1 MLRNIM
7 FGILIAASTSMFAAD
22 PGAMFYGN
30 DVLRNGAEI
39 ANASAIFSG
48 DLLETRADSVANLKA
63 LGTNVIILPISLVE
77 FQGQSLSVEHG
88 SVSVATSH
96 GISVRAG
103 CMMIVP
109 ATSAWTQFEVTDVNG
124 TVQVAATKNDVRLET
139 VNDSGSAK
147 ELPASLSSSNL
158 REGEQT
164 SREDSAGCKSDKR
177 KRDAGGGATP
187 AGSGG
192 VLSSDYTKYVAL
204 GAIGGLGVWLALD
217 NDDPPSPWKP

>member
-1 MLRNIM
+1 MLRSIILWM
-7 FGILIAASTSMFAAD
+7 FIGGISTWMFAAD

-30 DVLRNGAEI
+30 GAFRNGAKI
-39 ANASAIFSG
+39 ANGSAIFSG
-48 DLLETRADSVANLKA
+48 DLVETSANSIANLKA
-63 LGTNVIILPISLVE
+63 LGTNVIILPTSLVE

-109 ATSAWTQFEVTDVNG
+109 ATTAWTQFEVTDVNG
-124 TVQVAATKNDVRLET
+124 TIEVAAKKNNLRLEA
-139 VNDSGSAK
+139 VADSGSSK
-147 ELPASLSSSNL
+147 ELLASRSSSDL

-164 SREDSAGCKSDKR
+164 SRDESAGCKSDKR
-177 KRDAGGGATP
+177 NKDGGATP

-192 VLSSDYTKYVAL
+192 VLSSNYARDGAL
-204 GAIGGLGVWLALD
+204 GAIAGVGVWLAVQH
-217 NDDPPSPWKP
+217 DDPPSPWKP